1 MSKIYV
7 FGIGGTGARVIRSLT
22 MLLASGVKLGES
34 IDIVIPVIIDPDR
47 SNGDLTRTITL
58 LKTYKSLHDQLQ
70 FGKNSKS
77 EFFKT
82 NIDDLNTSFRM
93 QVADVA
99 DKDFQSYIKYFNLDT
114 RNKALVSLL
123 FSKKNLEAHMDVG
136 FKGNPNMGSV
146 VLNNFS
152 TEADNDLGS
161 ILESF
166 QTGDKIFI
174 ISSIFGGTGAAG
186 FPLLLK
192 TLRQA
197 QSSQLPSAARVA
209 NAPIG
214 AITVL
219 PYFGVQH
226 DEDSEIN
233 MDSFMSKAK
242 AALSYYRDNLNTDVL
257 YYISDKLSRNYE
269 NHEGDSAQ
277 RNNAHFVEMVAA
289 LSIVD
294 FCKNNVQHN
303 GSKSFKEFGFNEDK
317 PVVSIK
323 TLADSTRA
331 LIEKPL
337 ISMFIFEKFYKE
349 HLKKTWDNAWAKDY
363 SYTDADNEEYS
374 GLKNSVMSKDFFIKL
389 TKFLK
394 YFDNP
399 EDYDKENGEPG
410 WIKELAD
417 NSRSF
422 KPFNLYTSGEN
433 IFSAIDGFEP
443 RKTSFWSI
451 LTSKNLDGYDAID
464 SAVADISNDLHKQL
478 PMYDYFMDVHWQAIN
493 KVLKTKF
500 GI

>member
-22 MLLASGVKLGES
+22 MLLASGVKLGEN
-34 IDIVIPVIIDPDR
+34 IDTVIPVIIDQDR
-47 SNGDLTRTITL
+47 SNGDLTRTIAL
-58 LKTYKSLHDQLQ
+58 LKTYKSLHDQLK
-70 FGKNSKS
+70 FGRNSKS

-99 DKDFQSYIKYFNLDT
+99 DKDFQSYIKYLNLDT

-123 FSKKNLEAHMDVG
+123 FSKKNLEARMDVG

-166 QTGDKIFI
+166 QSGDKIII

-197 QSSQLPSAARVA
+197 QSSQLPSAALVA

-257 YYISDKLSRNYE
+257 YYISDKLSKNYD

-289 LSIVD
+289 LSIID
-294 FCKNNVQHN
+294 FCKNNVQHD

-317 PVVSIK
+317 PVVSIR

-331 LIEKPL
+331 LVGKPL

-349 HLKKTWDNAWAKDY
+349 HLKNTWENAWAKDF
-363 SYTDADNEEYS
+363 SYADDDNEGKMDS
-374 GLKNSVMSKDFFIKL
+374 TVMSHDFFVKL

-394 YFDNP
+394 DFDN
-399 EDYDKENGEPG
+399 EWLREMAN
-410 WIKELAD
+410 
-417 NSRSF
+417 NSRAF
-422 KPFNLYTSGEN
+422 KPFNLETSGEN
-433 IFSAIDGFEP
+433 IFNSIDGYEP
-443 RKTSFWSI
+443 KKTGFWGK
-451 LTSKNLDGYDAID
+451 LTSKNLDGYEAID
-464 SAVADISNDLHKQL
+464 NAIADISNDLHKKL

-493 KVLKTKF
+493 KVLKSKF

>member
-1 MSKIYV
+1 MRRH
-7 FGIGGTGARVIRSLT
+7 FEA
-22 MLLASGVKLGES
+22 
-34 IDIVIPVIIDPDR
+34 
-47 SNGDLTRTITL
+47 L
-58 LKTYKSLHDQLQ
+58 LKTYKSLHDQLK
-70 FGKNSKS
+70 FGRNSKS

-99 DKDFQSYIKYFNLDT
+99 DKDFQSYIKYLNLDT

-123 FSKKNLEAHMDVG
+123 FSKKNLEARMDVG

-166 QTGDKIFI
+166 QSGDKIFI

-197 QSSQLPSAARVA
+197 QSSQLPSAALVA

-257 YYISDKLSRNYE
+257 YYISDKLSKNYD

-277 RNNAHFVEMVAA
+277 CNNAHFVEMVAA

-294 FCKNNVQHN
+294 FCKNNVQHD

-317 PVVSIK
+317 PVVSIR

-331 LIEKPL
+331 LVGKPL

-349 HLKKTWDNAWAKDY
+349 HLKNTWENAWAKDF
-363 SYTDADNEEYS
+363 SYADDDNEGKMDS
-374 GLKNSVMSKDFFIKL
+374 TVMSHDFFVKL

-394 YFDNP
+394 DFDN
-399 EDYDKENGEPG
+399 EWLREMAN
-410 WIKELAD
+410 
-417 NSRSF
+417 NSRAF
-422 KPFNLYTSGEN
+422 KPFNLETSGEN
-433 IFSAIDGFEP
+433 IFNSIDGYEP
-443 RKTSFWSI
+443 KKTGFWGK
-451 LTSKNLDGYDAID
+451 LTSKNLDGYEAID
-464 SAVADISNDLHKQL
+464 NAIADISNDLHKKL

-493 KVLKTKF
+493 KVLKSKF

>member
-22 MLLASGVKLGES
+22 MLLASGVKLGEN
-34 IDIVIPVIIDPDR
+34 IDTVIPVIIDQDR
-47 SNGDLTRTITL
+47 SNGDLTRTIAL
-58 LKTYKSLHDQLQ
+58 LKTYKSLHDQLK
-70 FGKNSKS
+70 FGRNSKS

-99 DKDFQSYIKYFNLDT
+99 DKDFQSYIKYLNLDT
-114 RNKALVSLL
+114 RNKALVNLL
-123 FSKKNLEAHMDVG
+123 FSKKNLEARMDVG

-166 QTGDKIFI
+166 QSGDKIFI

-197 QSSQLPSAARVA
+197 QSSQLPSAALVA

-257 YYISDKLSRNYE
+257 YYISDKLSKNYD

-289 LSIVD
+289 LSIID
-294 FCKNNVQHN
+294 FCKNNVQHD

-317 PVVSIK
+317 PVVSIR

-331 LIEKPL
+331 LVGKPL

-349 HLKKTWDNAWAKDY
+349 HLKNTWENAWAKDF
-363 SYTDADNEEYS
+363 SYADDDNEGKMDS
-374 GLKNSVMSKDFFIKL
+374 TVMYHDFFVKL

-394 YFDNP
+394 DFDN
-399 EDYDKENGEPG
+399 EWLREMAN
-410 WIKELAD
+410 
-417 NSRSF
+417 NSRAF
-422 KPFNLYTSGEN
+422 KPFNLETSGEN
-433 IFSAIDGFEP
+433 IFNSIDGYEP
-443 RKTSFWSI
+443 KKTGFWGK
-451 LTSKNLDGYDAID
+451 LTSKNLDGYEAID
-464 SAVADISNDLHKQL
+464 NAIADISNDLHKKL

-493 KVLKTKF
+493 KVLKSKF

>member
-22 MLLASGVKLGES
+22 MLLASGVKLGEN
-34 IDIVIPVIIDPDR
+34 IDTVIPVIIDQDR
-47 SNGDLTRTITL
+47 SNGDLTRTIAL
-58 LKTYKSLHDQLQ
+58 LKTYKSLHDQLK
-70 FGKNSKS
+70 FGRNSKS

-99 DKDFQSYIKYFNLDT
+99 DKDFQSYIKYLNLDT

-123 FSKKNLEAHMDVG
+123 FSKKNLEARMDVG

-166 QTGDKIFI
+166 QSGDKIFI
-174 ISSIFGGTGAAG
+174 ISSIFGGTGTAG

-197 QSSQLPSAARVA
+197 QSSQLPSAALVA

-257 YYISDKLSRNYE
+257 YYISDKLSKNYD

-289 LSIVD
+289 LSIID
-294 FCKNNVQHN
+294 FCKNNVQHD

-317 PVVSIK
+317 PVVSIR

-331 LIEKPL
+331 LVGKPL

-349 HLKKTWDNAWAKDY
+349 HLKNTWENAWAKDF
-363 SYTDADNEEYS
+363 SYTDDDNEGKMDS
-374 GLKNSVMSKDFFIKL
+374 TVMSHDFFVKL

-394 YFDNP
+394 DFDN
-399 EDYDKENGEPG
+399 EWLREMAN
-410 WIKELAD
+410 
-417 NSRSF
+417 NSRAF
-422 KPFNLYTSGEN
+422 RPFNLETCGEN
-433 IFSAIDGFEP
+433 IFNSIDGYEP
-443 RKTSFWSI
+443 KKTGFWGK
-451 LTSKNLDGYDAID
+451 LTSKNLDGYEAID
-464 SAVADISNDLHKQL
+464 NAIADISNDLHKKL

-493 KVLKTKF
+493 KVLKSKF

>member
-22 MLLASGVKLGES
+22 MLLASGVKLGEN
-34 IDIVIPVIIDPDR
+34 IDTVIPVIIDQDR
-47 SNGDLTRTITL
+47 SNGDLTRTIAL
-58 LKTYKSLHDQLQ
+58 LKTYKSLHDQLK
-70 FGKNSKS
+70 FGRNSKS

-99 DKDFQSYIKYFNLDT
+99 DKDFQSYIKYLNLDT

-123 FSKKNLEAHMDVG
+123 FSKKNLEARMDVG

-166 QTGDKIFI
+166 QSGDKIFI

-197 QSSQLPSAARVA
+197 QSSQLPSAALVA

-257 YYISDKLSRNYE
+257 YYISDKLSKNYD

-289 LSIVD
+289 LSIID
-294 FCKNNVQHN
+294 FCKNNVQHD

-317 PVVSIK
+317 PVVSIR
-323 TLADSTRA
+323 TLAESTRA
-331 LIEKPL
+331 LVGKPL

-349 HLKKTWDNAWAKDY
+349 HLKNTWENAWAKDF
-363 SYTDADNEEYS
+363 SYADDDNEGKMDS
-374 GLKNSVMSKDFFIKL
+374 TVMSHDFFVKL

-394 YFDNP
+394 DFDN
-399 EDYDKENGEPG
+399 EWLREMAN
-410 WIKELAD
+410 
-417 NSRSF
+417 NSRAF
-422 KPFNLYTSGEN
+422 KPFNLETSGEN
-433 IFSAIDGFEP
+433 IFNSIDGYEP
-443 RKTSFWSI
+443 KKTGFWGK
-451 LTSKNLDGYDAID
+451 LTSKNLDGYEAID
-464 SAVADISNDLHKQL
+464 NAIADISNDLHKKL

-493 KVLKTKF
+493 KVLKSKF

>member
-22 MLLASGVKLGES
+22 MLLASGVKLGEN
-34 IDIVIPVIIDPDR
+34 IDTVIPVIIDQDR
-47 SNGDLTRTITL
+47 SNGDLTRTIAL
-58 LKTYKSLHDQLQ
+58 LKTYKSLHDQLK
-70 FGKNSKS
+70 FDRNSKS

-99 DKDFQSYIKYFNLDT
+99 DKDFQSYIKYLNLDT

-123 FSKKNLEAHMDVG
+123 FSKKNLEARMDVG

-166 QTGDKIFI
+166 QSGDKIFI

-197 QSSQLPSAARVA
+197 QSSQLPSAALVA

-257 YYISDKLSRNYE
+257 YYISDKLSKNYD

-289 LSIVD
+289 LSIID
-294 FCKNNVQHN
+294 FCKNNVQHD

-317 PVVSIK
+317 PVVSIR

-331 LIEKPL
+331 LVGKPL

-349 HLKKTWDNAWAKDY
+349 HLKNTWENAWTKDF
-363 SYTDADNEEYS
+363 SYADDDNEGKMDS
-374 GLKNSVMSKDFFIKL
+374 TVMSHDFFVKL

-394 YFDNP
+394 DFDN
-399 EDYDKENGEPG
+399 EWLREMAN
-410 WIKELAD
+410 
-417 NSRSF
+417 NSRAF
-422 KPFNLYTSGEN
+422 KPFNLETSGEN
-433 IFSAIDGFEP
+433 IFNSIDGYEP
-443 RKTSFWSI
+443 KKTGFWGK
-451 LTSKNLDGYDAID
+451 LTSKNLDGYEAID
-464 SAVADISNDLHKQL
+464 NAIADISNDLHKKL

-493 KVLKTKF
+493 KVLKSKF

>member
-22 MLLASGVKLGES
+22 MLLASGVKLGEN
-34 IDIVIPVIIDPDR
+34 IDTVIPVIIDQDR
-47 SNGDLTRTITL
+47 SNGDLTRTIAL
-58 LKTYKSLHDQLQ
+58 LKTYKSLHDQLK
-70 FGKNSKS
+70 FGRNSKS

-93 QVADVA
+93 QIADVA
-99 DKDFQSYIKYFNLDT
+99 DKDFQSYIKYLNLDT

-123 FSKKNLEAHMDVG
+123 FSKKNLEARMDVG

-166 QTGDKIFI
+166 QSGDKIFI

-197 QSSQLPSAARVA
+197 QSSQLPSAALVA

-257 YYISDKLSRNYE
+257 YYISDKLSKNYD

-289 LSIVD
+289 LSIID
-294 FCKNNVQHN
+294 FCKNNVQHD

-317 PVVSIK
+317 PVVSIR

-331 LIEKPL
+331 LVGKPL

-349 HLKKTWDNAWAKDY
+349 HLKNTWENAWAKDF
-363 SYTDADNEEYS
+363 SYADDDNEGKMDS
-374 GLKNSVMSKDFFIKL
+374 TVMSHDFFVKL

-394 YFDNP
+394 DFDN
-399 EDYDKENGEPG
+399 EWLREMAN
-410 WIKELAD
+410 
-417 NSRSF
+417 NSRAF
-422 KPFNLYTSGEN
+422 KPFNLETSGEN
-433 IFSAIDGFEP
+433 IFNSIDGYEP
-443 RKTSFWSI
+443 KKTGFWGK
-451 LTSKNLDGYDAID
+451 LTSKNLDGYEAID
-464 SAVADISNDLHKQL
+464 NAIADISNDLHKKL

-493 KVLKTKF
+493 KVLTSKF

>member
-22 MLLASGVKLGES
+22 MLLASGVKLGEN
-34 IDIVIPVIIDPDR
+34 IDTVIPVTIDPDR
-47 SNGDLTRTITL
+47 SNGDLTRTVTL
-58 LKTYKSLHDQLQ
+58 LKTYKSLHDQLK

-99 DKDFQSYIKYFNLDT
+99 DKDFQSYIKYLNLDT

-166 QTGDKIFI
+166 QSGDKIFI

-197 QSSQLPSAARVA
+197 QSSQLPSAALVA

-257 YYISDKLSRNYE
+257 YYISDKLSKNYD

-294 FCKNNVQHN
+294 FCKNNVQHD

-317 PVVSIK
+317 PVVSIR

-331 LIEKPL
+331 LVGKPL
-337 ISMFIFEKFYKE
+337 ISTFIFEKFYKE
-349 HLKKTWDNAWAKDY
+349 HLKNTWENAWAKDF
-363 SYTDADNEEYS
+363 SYADDDNEGKMDS
-374 GLKNSVMSKDFFIKL
+374 TVMSHDFFVKL

-394 YFDNP
+394 DFDN
-399 EDYDKENGEPG
+399 EWLREMAN
-410 WIKELAD
+410 
-417 NSRSF
+417 NSRAF
-422 KPFNLYTSGEN
+422 RPFNLETCGEN
-433 IFSAIDGFEP
+433 IFNSIDGYEP
-443 RKTSFWSI
+443 KKTGFWGK
-451 LTSKNLDGYDAID
+451 LTSKNLDGYEAID
-464 SAVADISNDLHKQL
+464 NAIADISNDLHKKL

-493 KVLKTKF
+493 KVLKSKF

>member
-22 MLLASGVKLGES
+22 MLLASGVKLGEN
-34 IDIVIPVIIDPDR
+34 IDTVIPVIIDQDR
-47 SNGDLTRTITL
+47 SNGDLTRTIAL
-58 LKTYKSLHDQLQ
+58 LKTYKSLHDQLK
-70 FGKNSKS
+70 FGRNSKS

-82 NIDDLNTSFRM
+82 NIDDLNKSFRM

-99 DKDFQSYIKYFNLDT
+99 DKDFQSYIKYLNLDT

-123 FSKKNLEAHMDVG
+123 FSKKNLEARMDVG

-166 QTGDKIFI
+166 QSGDKIFI

-197 QSSQLPSAARVA
+197 QSSQLPSAALVA

-257 YYISDKLSRNYE
+257 YYISDKLSKNYD

-289 LSIVD
+289 LSIID
-294 FCKNNVQHN
+294 FCKNNVQHD

-317 PVVSIK
+317 PVVSIR

-331 LIEKPL
+331 LVGKPL

-349 HLKKTWDNAWAKDY
+349 HLKNTWENAWAKDF
-363 SYTDADNEEYS
+363 SYADDDNEGKMDS
-374 GLKNSVMSKDFFIKL
+374 TVMSHDFFVKL

-394 YFDNP
+394 DFDN
-399 EDYDKENGEPG
+399 EWLREMAN
-410 WIKELAD
+410 
-417 NSRSF
+417 NSRAF
-422 KPFNLYTSGEN
+422 KPFNLETSGEN
-433 IFSAIDGFEP
+433 IFNSIDGYEP
-443 RKTSFWSI
+443 KKTGFWGK
-451 LTSKNLDGYDAID
+451 LTSKNLDGYEAID
-464 SAVADISNDLHKQL
+464 NAIADISNDLHKKL

-493 KVLKTKF
+493 KVLKSKF

>member
-22 MLLASGVKLGES
+22 MLLASGVKLGEN
-34 IDIVIPVIIDPDR
+34 IDTVIPVIIDQDR
-47 SNGDLTRTITL
+47 SNGDLTRTIAL
-58 LKTYKSLHDQLQ
+58 LKTYKSLHDQLK
-70 FGKNSKS
+70 FGRNSKS

-99 DKDFQSYIKYFNLDT
+99 DKDFQSYIKYLNLDT

-123 FSKKNLEAHMDVG
+123 FSKKNLEARMDVG

-166 QTGDKIFI
+166 QSGDKIFI

-197 QSSQLPSAARVA
+197 QSSQLPSAALVA

-257 YYISDKLSRNYE
+257 YYISDKLSKNYD

-289 LSIVD
+289 LSIID
-294 FCKNNVQHN
+294 FCKNNVQHD

-317 PVVSIK
+317 PVVSIR

-331 LIEKPL
+331 LVGKPL

-349 HLKKTWDNAWAKDY
+349 HLKNTWENAWAKDF
-363 SYTDADNEEYS
+363 SYADDDNEGKMDS
-374 GLKNSVMSKDFFIKL
+374 TVMSHDFFVKL

-394 YFDNP
+394 DFDN
-399 EDYDKENGEPG
+399 EWLREMAN
-410 WIKELAD
+410 
-417 NSRSF
+417 NSRAF
-422 KPFNLYTSGEN
+422 KPFNLETSGEN
-433 IFSAIDGFEP
+433 IFNSIDGYEP
-443 RKTSFWSI
+443 KKTSFWGK
-451 LTSKNLDGYDAID
+451 LTSKNLDGYEAID
-464 SAVADISNDLHKQL
+464 NAIADISNDLHKKL

-493 KVLKTKF
+493 KVLKSKF

>member
-7 FGIGGTGARVIRSLT
+7 FGIGGTGARVMRSLT
-22 MLLASGVKLGES
+22 MLLASGVKLGEN
-34 IDIVIPVIIDPDR
+34 IDTVIPVIIDQDR
-47 SNGDLTRTITL
+47 SNGDLTRTVAL
-58 LKTYKSLHDQLQ
+58 LKTYKSLHDQLK
-70 FGKNSKS
+70 FGRNSKS

-99 DKDFQSYIKYFNLDT
+99 DKDFQSYIKYLNLDT

-166 QTGDKIFI
+166 QSGDKIFI

-197 QSSQLPSAARVA
+197 QSSQLPSAALVA

-219 PYFGVQH
+219 PYFGVHH

-257 YYISDKLSRNYE
+257 YYISDKLSKNYD

-289 LSIVD
+289 LSVVD
-294 FCKNNVQHN
+294 FCKNNVQRD
-303 GSKSFKEFGFNEDK
+303 GSISFKEFGFKEDK
-317 PVVSIK
+317 PVVSIR

-331 LIEKPL
+331 LVGKPL

-349 HLKKTWDNAWAKDY
+349 HLKNTWENAWAKDF
-363 SYTDADNEEYS
+363 SYTDDDNEGKMDS
-374 GLKNSVMSKDFFIKL
+374 TVMSHDFFVKL

-394 YFDNP
+394 DFDN
-399 EDYDKENGEPG
+399 EWLKEMAN
-410 WIKELAD
+410 
-417 NSRSF
+417 NSRAF
-422 KPFNLYTSGEN
+422 KPFNLETSGEN
-433 IFSAIDGFEP
+433 IFNSIDGYEP
-443 RKTSFWSI
+443 KKTGFWGK
-451 LTSKNLDGYDAID
+451 LTSKNLDGYEAID
-464 SAVADISNDLHKQL
+464 NAIADISNDLHKKL

-493 KVLKTKF
+493 KVLKSKF

>member
-22 MLLASGVKLGES
+22 MLLASGVKLGEN
-34 IDIVIPVIIDPDR
+34 IDTVIPVIIDQDR
-47 SNGDLTRTITL
+47 SNGDLTRTIAL
-58 LKTYKSLHDQLQ
+58 LKTYKSLHDQLK
-70 FGKNSKS
+70 FGRNSKS

-99 DKDFQSYIKYFNLDT
+99 DKDFQSYIKYLNLDT

-123 FSKKNLEAHMDVG
+123 FSKKNLEARMDVG

-166 QTGDKIFI
+166 QSGDKIFI

-197 QSSQLPSAARVA
+197 QSSQLPSAALVA

-257 YYISDKLSRNYE
+257 YYISDKLSKNYD

-289 LSIVD
+289 LSIID
-294 FCKNNVQHN
+294 FCKNNVQHD

-317 PVVSIK
+317 PVVSIS

-331 LIEKPL
+331 LVGKPL

-349 HLKKTWDNAWAKDY
+349 HLKNTWENAWAKDF
-363 SYTDADNEEYS
+363 SYADDDNEGKMDS
-374 GLKNSVMSKDFFIKL
+374 TVMSHDFFVKL

-394 YFDNP
+394 DFDN
-399 EDYDKENGEPG
+399 EWLREMAN
-410 WIKELAD
+410 
-417 NSRSF
+417 NSRAF
-422 KPFNLYTSGEN
+422 KPFNLETSGEN
-433 IFSAIDGFEP
+433 IFNSIDGYEP
-443 RKTSFWSI
+443 KKTGFWGK
-451 LTSKNLDGYDAID
+451 LTSKNLDGYEAID
-464 SAVADISNDLHKQL
+464 NAIADISNDLHKKL

-493 KVLKTKF
+493 KVLKSKF

>member
-22 MLLASGVKLGES
+22 MLLASGVKLGEN
-34 IDIVIPVIIDPDR
+34 IDTVIPVIIDQDR
-47 SNGDLTRTITL
+47 SNGDLTRTIAL
-58 LKTYKSLHDQLQ
+58 LKTYKSLHDQLK
-70 FGKNSKS
+70 FGRNSKS

-99 DKDFQSYIKYFNLDT
+99 DKDFQSYIKYLNLDT

-123 FSKKNLEAHMDVG
+123 FSKKNLEARMDVG

-166 QTGDKIFI
+166 QSGDKIFI

-197 QSSQLPSAARVA
+197 QSSQLPSAALVA

-257 YYISDKLSRNYE
+257 YYISDKLSKNYD

-289 LSIVD
+289 LSIID
-294 FCKNNVQHN
+294 FCKNNVQHD

-317 PVVSIK
+317 PVVSIR

-331 LIEKPL
+331 LVGKPL

-349 HLKKTWDNAWAKDY
+349 HLKNTWENAGAKDF
-363 SYTDADNEEYS
+363 SYADDDNEGKMDS
-374 GLKNSVMSKDFFIKL
+374 TVMSHDFFVKL

-394 YFDNP
+394 DFDN
-399 EDYDKENGEPG
+399 EWLREMAN
-410 WIKELAD
+410 
-417 NSRSF
+417 NSRAF
-422 KPFNLYTSGEN
+422 KPFNLETSGEN
-433 IFSAIDGFEP
+433 IFNSIDGYEP
-443 RKTSFWSI
+443 KKTGFWGK
-451 LTSKNLDGYDAID
+451 LTSKNLDGYEAID
-464 SAVADISNDLHKQL
+464 NAIADISNDLHKKL

-493 KVLKTKF
+493 KVLKSKF

>member
-7 FGIGGTGARVIRSLT
+7 FGIGGTGARVMRSLT
-22 MLLASGVKLGES
+22 MLLASGVKLGEN
-34 IDIVIPVIIDPDR
+34 IDTVIPVIIDQDR
-47 SNGDLTRTITL
+47 SNGDLTRTVAL
-58 LKTYKSLHDQLQ
+58 LKTYKSLHDQLK
-70 FGKNSKS
+70 FGRNSKS

-99 DKDFQSYIKYFNLDT
+99 DKDFQSYIKYLNLDT

-166 QTGDKIFI
+166 QSGDKIFI

-197 QSSQLPSAARVA
+197 QSSQLPSAALVA

-257 YYISDKLSRNYE
+257 YYISDKLSKNYD

-294 FCKNNVQHN
+294 FCKNNVQHD

-317 PVVSIK
+317 PVVSIR

-331 LIEKPL
+331 LVGKPL

-349 HLKKTWDNAWAKDY
+349 HLKNTWENAWAKDF
-363 SYTDADNEEYS
+363 SYADDDNEGKMDS
-374 GLKNSVMSKDFFIKL
+374 TVMSHDFFVKL

-394 YFDNP
+394 DFDN
-399 EDYDKENGEPG
+399 EWLREMAN
-410 WIKELAD
+410 
-417 NSRSF
+417 NSRAF
-422 KPFNLYTSGEN
+422 KPFNLETSGEN
-433 IFSAIDGFEP
+433 IFNSIDGYEP
-443 RKTSFWSI
+443 KKTGFWGK
-451 LTSKNLDGYDAID
+451 LTSKNLDGYEAID
-464 SAVADISNDLHKQL
+464 NAIADISNDLHKKL

-493 KVLKTKF
+493 KVLKSKF

>member
-22 MLLASGVKLGES
+22 MLLASGVKLGEN
-34 IDIVIPVIIDPDR
+34 IDTVIPVIIDQDR
-47 SNGDLTRTITL
+47 SNGDLTRTIAL
-58 LKTYKSLHDQLQ
+58 LKTYKSLHDQLK
-70 FGKNSKS
+70 FGRNSKS

-99 DKDFQSYIKYFNLDT
+99 DKDFQSYIKYLNLDT

-123 FSKKNLEAHMDVG
+123 FSKKNLEARMDVG

-146 VLNNFS
+146 VLNNFF

-166 QTGDKIFI
+166 QSGDKIFI

-197 QSSQLPSAARVA
+197 QSSQLPSAALVA

-257 YYISDKLSRNYE
+257 YYISDKLSKNYD

-289 LSIVD
+289 LSIID
-294 FCKNNVQHN
+294 FCKNNVQHD

-317 PVVSIK
+317 PVVSIR

-331 LIEKPL
+331 LVGKPL

-349 HLKKTWDNAWAKDY
+349 HLKNTWENAWAKDF
-363 SYTDADNEEYS
+363 SYADDDNEGKMDS
-374 GLKNSVMSKDFFIKL
+374 TVMSHDFFVKL

-394 YFDNP
+394 DFDN
-399 EDYDKENGEPG
+399 EWLREMAN
-410 WIKELAD
+410 
-417 NSRSF
+417 NSRAF
-422 KPFNLYTSGEN
+422 KPFNLETSGEN
-433 IFSAIDGFEP
+433 IFNSIDGYEP
-443 RKTSFWSI
+443 KKTGFWGK
-451 LTSKNLDGYDAID
+451 LTSKNLDGYEAID
-464 SAVADISNDLHKQL
+464 NAIADISNDLHKKL

-493 KVLKTKF
+493 KVLKSKF

>member
-1 MSKIYV
+1 MSKISV

-22 MLLASGVKLGES
+22 MLLASGVKLGEN
-34 IDIVIPVIIDPDR
+34 IDTVIPVIIDQDR
-47 SNGDLTRTITL
+47 SNGDLTRTIAL
-58 LKTYKSLHDQLQ
+58 LKTYKSLHDQLK
-70 FGKNSKS
+70 FGRNSKS

-99 DKDFQSYIKYFNLDT
+99 DKDFQSYIKYLNLDT

-166 QTGDKIFI
+166 QSGDKIFI

-197 QSSQLPSAARVA
+197 QSSQLPSAALVA

-257 YYISDKLSRNYE
+257 YYISDKLSKNYD

-294 FCKNNVQHN
+294 FCKNNVQHD

-317 PVVSIK
+317 PVVSIR

-331 LIEKPL
+331 LVGKPL

-349 HLKKTWDNAWAKDY
+349 HLKNTWENAWAKDF
-363 SYTDADNEEYS
+363 SYTDDDNEGKMDS
-374 GLKNSVMSKDFFIKL
+374 TVMSQDFFVKL

-394 YFDNP
+394 DFDN
-399 EDYDKENGEPG
+399 EWLREMAN
-410 WIKELAD
+410 
-417 NSRSF
+417 NSRAF
-422 KPFNLYTSGEN
+422 KPFNLETSGEN
-433 IFSAIDGFEP
+433 IFNSIDGYEP
-443 RKTSFWSI
+443 KKTGFWGK
-451 LTSKNLDGYDAID
+451 LTSKNLDGYEAID
-464 SAVADISNDLHKQL
+464 NAIADISNDLHKKL

-493 KVLKTKF
+493 KVLKSKF

>member
-1 MSKIYV
+1 M
-7 FGIGGTGARVIRSLT
+7 
-22 MLLASGVKLGES
+22 
-34 IDIVIPVIIDPDR
+34 
-47 SNGDLTRTITL
+47 
-58 LKTYKSLHDQLQ
+58 
-70 FGKNSKS
+70 
-77 EFFKT
+77 
-82 NIDDLNTSFRM
+82 
-93 QVADVA
+93 
-99 DKDFQSYIKYFNLDT
+99 
-114 RNKALVSLL
+114 SLL
-123 FSKKNLEAHMDVG
+123 FSKKNLEARMDVG

-166 QTGDKIFI
+166 QSGDKIFI

-197 QSSQLPSAARVA
+197 QSSQLPSAALVA

-257 YYISDKLSRNYE
+257 YYISDKLSKNYD

-289 LSIVD
+289 LSIID
-294 FCKNNVQHN
+294 FCKNNVQHD

-317 PVVSIK
+317 PVVSIR

-331 LIEKPL
+331 LVGKPL

-349 HLKKTWDNAWAKDY
+349 HLKNTWENAWAKDF
-363 SYTDADNEEYS
+363 SYADDDNEGKMDS
-374 GLKNSVMSKDFFIKL
+374 TVMSHDFFVKL

-394 YFDNP
+394 DFDN
-399 EDYDKENGEPG
+399 EWLREMAN
-410 WIKELAD
+410 
-417 NSRSF
+417 NSRAF
-422 KPFNLYTSGEN
+422 KPFNLETSGEN
-433 IFSAIDGFEP
+433 IFNSIDGYEP
-443 RKTSFWSI
+443 KKTGFWGK
-451 LTSKNLDGYDAID
+451 LTSKNLDGYEAID
-464 SAVADISNDLHKQL
+464 NAIADISNDLHKKL

-493 KVLKTKF
+493 KVLKSKF

>member
-22 MLLASGVKLGES
+22 MLLASGVKLGEN
-34 IDIVIPVIIDPDR
+34 IDTVIPVIIDQDR
-47 SNGDLTRTITL
+47 SNGDLTRTVTL
-58 LKTYKSLHDQLQ
+58 LKTYKSLHDQLK

-99 DKDFQSYIKYFNLDT
+99 DKDFQSYIKYLNLDT

-166 QTGDKIFI
+166 QSGDKIFI

-197 QSSQLPSAARVA
+197 QSSQLPSAALVA

-214 AITVL
+214 AITAL

-257 YYISDKLSRNYE
+257 YYISDKLSKNYD

-289 LSIVD
+289 LSIID
-294 FCKNNVQHN
+294 FCKNNVQHD

-317 PVVSIK
+317 PVVSIR

-331 LIEKPL
+331 LVGKPL

-349 HLKKTWDNAWAKDY
+349 HLKNTWENAWAKDF
-363 SYTDADNEEYS
+363 SYADDDNEGKMDS
-374 GLKNSVMSKDFFIKL
+374 TVMSHDFFVKL

-394 YFDNP
+394 DFDN
-399 EDYDKENGEPG
+399 EWLREMAN
-410 WIKELAD
+410 
-417 NSRSF
+417 NSRAF
-422 KPFNLYTSGEN
+422 KPFNLETSGEN
-433 IFSAIDGFEP
+433 IFNSIDGYEP
-443 RKTSFWSI
+443 KKTGFWGK
-451 LTSKNLDGYDAID
+451 LTSKNLDGYEAID
-464 SAVADISNDLHKQL
+464 NAIADISNDLHKKL

-493 KVLKTKF
+493 KVLKSKF

>member
-22 MLLASGVKLGES
+22 MLLASGVKLGEN
-34 IDIVIPVIIDPDR
+34 IDTVIPVIIDQDR
-47 SNGDLTRTITL
+47 SNGDLTRTIAL
-58 LKTYKSLHDQLQ
+58 LKTYKSLHDQLK
-70 FGKNSKS
+70 FGRNSKS

-93 QVADVA
+93 QIADVA
-99 DKDFQSYIKYFNLDT
+99 DKDFQSYIKYLNLDT

-123 FSKKNLEAHMDVG
+123 FSKKNLEARMDVG

-166 QTGDKIFI
+166 QSGDKIFI

-197 QSSQLPSAARVA
+197 QSSQLPSAALVA

-257 YYISDKLSRNYE
+257 YYISDKLSKNYD

-289 LSIVD
+289 LSIID
-294 FCKNNVQHN
+294 FCKNNVQHD

-317 PVVSIK
+317 PVVSIR

-331 LIEKPL
+331 LVGKPL

-349 HLKKTWDNAWAKDY
+349 HLKNTWENAWAKDF
-363 SYTDADNEEYS
+363 SYADDDNEGKMDS
-374 GLKNSVMSKDFFIKL
+374 TVMSHDFFVKL

-394 YFDNP
+394 DFDN
-399 EDYDKENGEPG
+399 EWLREMAN
-410 WIKELAD
+410 
-417 NSRSF
+417 NSRAF
-422 KPFNLYTSGEN
+422 KPFNLETSGEN
-433 IFSAIDGFEP
+433 IFNSIDGYEP
-443 RKTSFWSI
+443 KKTGFWGK
-451 LTSKNLDGYDAID
+451 LTSKNLDGYEAID
-464 SAVADISNDLHKQL
+464 NAIADISNDLHKKL

-493 KVLKTKF
+493 KVLKSKF

>member
-22 MLLASGVKLGES
+22 MLLASGIKLGEN
-34 IDIVIPVIIDPDR
+34 IDTVIPVIIDQDR
-47 SNGDLTRTITL
+47 SNGDLTRTIAL
-58 LKTYKSLHDQLQ
+58 LKTYKSLHDQLK
-70 FGKNSKS
+70 FGRNSKS

-99 DKDFQSYIKYFNLDT
+99 DKDFQSYIKYLNLDT

-123 FSKKNLEAHMDVG
+123 FSKKNLEARMDVG

-166 QTGDKIFI
+166 QSGDKIFI

-197 QSSQLPSAARVA
+197 QSSQLPSAALVA

-257 YYISDKLSRNYE
+257 YYISDKLSKNYD

-289 LSIVD
+289 LSIID
-294 FCKNNVQHN
+294 FCKNNVQHD

-317 PVVSIK
+317 PVVSIR

-331 LIEKPL
+331 LVGKPL

-349 HLKKTWDNAWAKDY
+349 HLKNTWENAWAKDF
-363 SYTDADNEEYS
+363 SYADDDNEGKMDS
-374 GLKNSVMSKDFFIKL
+374 TVMSHDFFVKL

-394 YFDNP
+394 DFDN
-399 EDYDKENGEPG
+399 EWLREMAN
-410 WIKELAD
+410 
-417 NSRSF
+417 NSRAF
-422 KPFNLYTSGEN
+422 KPFNLETSGEN
-433 IFSAIDGFEP
+433 IFNSIDGYEP
-443 RKTSFWSI
+443 KKTGFWGK
-451 LTSKNLDGYDAID
+451 LTSKNLDGYEAID
-464 SAVADISNDLHKQL
+464 NAIADISNDLHKKL

-493 KVLKTKF
+493 KVLKSKF

>member
-34 IDIVIPVIIDPDR
+34 IDTVIPVIIDPDR
-47 SNGDLTRTITL
+47 SNGDLTRTVTL
-58 LKTYKSLHDQLQ
+58 LKTYKSLHDQLK
-70 FGKNSKS
+70 FGRNSKS

-82 NIDDLNTSFRM
+82 SIDDLNTRFRM

-99 DKDFQSYIKYFNLDT
+99 DKDFQSYIKYLNLDT

-166 QTGDKIFI
+166 QSGDKIFI

-197 QSSQLPSAARVA
+197 QNSQLPSAALVA

-233 MDSFMSKAK
+233 MDSFMSKTK

-257 YYISDKLSRNYE
+257 YYISDKLSKSYD

-294 FCKNNVQHN
+294 FCKNNVQHD

-317 PVVSIK
+317 PAVSIK

-331 LIEKPL
+331 LIAKPL

-349 HLKKTWDNAWAKDY
+349 HLKNTWENAWAKDF
-363 SYTDADNEEYS
+363 SYADDDNEGKMDS
-374 GLKNSVMSKDFFIKL
+374 TVMSHDFFVKL

-394 YFDNP
+394 DFDN
-399 EDYDKENGEPG
+399 EWLREMAN
-410 WIKELAD
+410 
-417 NSRSF
+417 NSRAF
-422 KPFNLYTSGEN
+422 KPFNLESSGEN
-433 IFSAIDGFEP
+433 IFNSIDGYEP
-443 RKTSFWSI
+443 KKSTFISRI
-451 LTSKNLDGYDAID
+451 MSKNLEGYEAID
-464 SAVADISNDLHKQL
+464 NAIADISNDLHKKL

-493 KVLKTKF
+493 KVLKSKF

>member
-22 MLLASGVKLGES
+22 MLLASGVKLGEN
-34 IDIVIPVIIDPDR
+34 IDTVIPVIIDQDR
-47 SNGDLTRTITL
+47 SNGDLTRTIAL
-58 LKTYKSLHDQLQ
+58 LKTYKSLHDQLK
-70 FGKNSKS
+70 FGRNSKS

-99 DKDFQSYIKYFNLDT
+99 DKDFQSYIKYLNLDT

-123 FSKKNLEAHMDVG
+123 FSKKNLEARMDVG

-166 QTGDKIFI
+166 QSGDKIFI

-197 QSSQLPSAARVA
+197 QSSQLPSAALVA

-257 YYISDKLSRNYE
+257 YYISDKLSKNYD

-289 LSIVD
+289 LSIID
-294 FCKNNVQHN
+294 FCKNNVQHD

-317 PVVSIK
+317 PVVSIR

-331 LIEKPL
+331 LVGKPL

-349 HLKKTWDNAWAKDY
+349 HLKNTWENAWAKDF
-363 SYTDADNEEYS
+363 SYADDDNEGKMDS
-374 GLKNSVMSKDFFIKL
+374 TVMSHVFFVKL

-394 YFDNP
+394 DFDN
-399 EDYDKENGEPG
+399 EWLREMAN
-410 WIKELAD
+410 
-417 NSRSF
+417 NSRAF
-422 KPFNLYTSGEN
+422 KPFNLETSGEN
-433 IFSAIDGFEP
+433 IFNSIDGYEP
-443 RKTSFWSI
+443 KKTGFWGK
-451 LTSKNLDGYDAID
+451 LTSKNLDGYEAID
-464 SAVADISNDLHKQL
+464 NAIADISNDLHKKL

-493 KVLKTKF
+493 KVLKSKF

>member
-99 DKDFQSYIKYFNLDT
+99 DKDFQSYIKYLNLDT

-197 QSSQLPSAARVA
+197 QSSQLPSAALVA

-257 YYISDKLSRNYE
+257 YYISDKLSRNYD

-349 HLKKTWDNAWAKDY
+349 HLKKTWDNAWAKDF
-363 SYTDADNEEYS
+363 SYTDDDNEGNMDS
-374 GLKNSVMSKDFFIKL
+374 TVMSHDFFVKL

-394 YFDNP
+394 DFDN
-399 EDYDKENGEPG
+399 EWLREMAN
-410 WIKELAD
+410 
-417 NSRSF
+417 NSRAF
-422 KPFNLYTSGEN
+422 KPFNLETSGEN
-433 IFSAIDGFEP
+433 IFNSIDGYEP
-443 RKTSFWSI
+443 KKTGFWGK
-451 LTSKNLDGYDAID
+451 LTSKNLEGYEAID
-464 SAVADISNDLHKQL
+464 NAIADISNDLHKKL

-493 KVLKTKF
+493 KVLKSKF

>member
-22 MLLASGVKLGES
+22 MLLASGVKLGEN
-34 IDIVIPVIIDPDR
+34 IDTVIPVIIDQDR
-47 SNGDLTRTITL
+47 SNGDLTRTIAL
-58 LKTYKSLHDQLQ
+58 LKNYKSLHDQLK
-70 FGKNSKS
+70 FGRNSKS

-82 NIDDLNTSFRM
+82 NIDDLNKSFRM

-99 DKDFQSYIKYFNLDT
+99 DKDFQSYIKYLNLDT

-123 FSKKNLEAHMDVG
+123 FSKKNLEARMDVG

-166 QTGDKIFI
+166 QSGDKIFI

-197 QSSQLPSAARVA
+197 QSSQLPSAALVA

-257 YYISDKLSRNYE
+257 YYISDKLSKNYD

-289 LSIVD
+289 LSIID
-294 FCKNNVQHN
+294 FCKNNVQHD

-317 PVVSIK
+317 PVVSIR

-331 LIEKPL
+331 LVGKPL

-349 HLKKTWDNAWAKDY
+349 HLKNTWENAWAKDF
-363 SYTDADNEEYS
+363 SYADDDNEGKMDS
-374 GLKNSVMSKDFFIKL
+374 TVMSHDFFVKL

-394 YFDNP
+394 DFDN
-399 EDYDKENGEPG
+399 EWLREMAN
-410 WIKELAD
+410 
-417 NSRSF
+417 NSRAF
-422 KPFNLYTSGEN
+422 KPFNLETSGEN
-433 IFSAIDGFEP
+433 IFNSIDGYEP
-443 RKTSFWSI
+443 KKTGFWGK
-451 LTSKNLDGYDAID
+451 LTSKNLDGYEAID
-464 SAVADISNDLHKQL
+464 NAIADISNDLHKKL

-493 KVLKTKF
+493 KVLKSKF

>member
-22 MLLASGVKLGES
+22 MLLASGVKLGEN
-34 IDIVIPVIIDPDR
+34 IDTVIPVIIDQDR
-47 SNGDLTRTITL
+47 SNGDLTRTIAL
-58 LKTYKSLHDQLQ
+58 LKTYKSLHDQLK
-70 FGKNSKS
+70 FGRNSKS

-99 DKDFQSYIKYFNLDT
+99 DKDFQSYIKYLNLDT

-123 FSKKNLEAHMDVG
+123 FSKKNLEARMDVG

-166 QTGDKIFI
+166 QSGDKIFI

-197 QSSQLPSAARVA
+197 QSSQLPSAALVA

-257 YYISDKLSRNYE
+257 YYISDKLSKNYD

-289 LSIVD
+289 LSIID
-294 FCKNNVQHN
+294 FCKNNVQHD

-317 PVVSIK
+317 PVVSIR

-331 LIEKPL
+331 LVGKPL

-349 HLKKTWDNAWAKDY
+349 HLKITWENAWAKDF
-363 SYTDADNEEYS
+363 SYADNDNEGKMDS
-374 GLKNSVMSKDFFIKL
+374 TVMSHDFFVKL

-394 YFDNP
+394 DFDN
-399 EDYDKENGEPG
+399 EWLREMAN
-410 WIKELAD
+410 
-417 NSRSF
+417 NSRAF
-422 KPFNLYTSGEN
+422 KPFNLETSGEN
-433 IFSAIDGFEP
+433 IFNSIDGYEP
-443 RKTSFWSI
+443 KKTGFWGK
-451 LTSKNLDGYDAID
+451 LTSKNLDGYEAID
-464 SAVADISNDLHKQL
+464 NAIADISNDLHKKL

-493 KVLKTKF
+493 KVLKSKF

>member
-22 MLLASGVKLGES
+22 MLLASGVKLGEN
-34 IDIVIPVIIDPDR
+34 IDTVIPVIIDQDR
-47 SNGDLTRTITL
+47 SNGDLTRTIAL
-58 LKTYKSLHDQLQ
+58 LKTYKSLHDQLK
-70 FGKNSKS
+70 FGRNSKS

-99 DKDFQSYIKYFNLDT
+99 DIKYLNLDT

-123 FSKKNLEAHMDVG
+123 FSKKNLEARMDVG

-166 QTGDKIFI
+166 QSGDKIFI

-197 QSSQLPSAARVA
+197 QSSQLPSAALVA

-257 YYISDKLSRNYE
+257 YYISDKLSKNYD

-289 LSIVD
+289 LSIID
-294 FCKNNVQHN
+294 FCKNNVQHD

-317 PVVSIK
+317 PVVSIR

-331 LIEKPL
+331 LVGKPL

-349 HLKKTWDNAWAKDY
+349 HLKNTWENAWAKDF
-363 SYTDADNEEYS
+363 SYADDDNEGKMDS
-374 GLKNSVMSKDFFIKL
+374 TVMSHDFFVKL

-394 YFDNP
+394 DFDN
-399 EDYDKENGEPG
+399 EWLREMAN
-410 WIKELAD
+410 
-417 NSRSF
+417 NSRAF
-422 KPFNLYTSGEN
+422 KPFNLETSGEN
-433 IFSAIDGFEP
+433 IFNSIDGYEP
-443 RKTSFWSI
+443 KKTGFWGK
-451 LTSKNLDGYDAID
+451 LTSKNLDGYEAID
-464 SAVADISNDLHKQL
+464 NAIADISNDLHKKL

-493 KVLKTKF
+493 KVLKSKF

>member
-1 MSKIYV
+1 M
-7 FGIGGTGARVIRSLT
+7 RSLT
-22 MLLASGVKLGES
+22 MLLASGVKLGEN
-34 IDIVIPVIIDPDR
+34 IDTVIPVIIDQDR
-47 SNGDLTRTITL
+47 SNGDLTRTVAL
-58 LKTYKSLHDQLQ
+58 LKTYKSLHDQLK
-70 FGKNSKS
+70 FGRNSKS

-99 DKDFQSYIKYFNLDT
+99 DKDFQSYIKYLNLDT

-166 QTGDKIFI
+166 QSGDKIFI

-197 QSSQLPSAARVA
+197 QSSQLPSAALVA

-257 YYISDKLSRNYE
+257 YYISDKLSKNYD

-294 FCKNNVQHN
+294 FCKNNVQHD

-317 PVVSIK
+317 PVVSIR

-331 LIEKPL
+331 LVGKPL

-349 HLKKTWDNAWAKDY
+349 HLKNTWENAWAKDF
-363 SYTDADNEEYS
+363 SYADDDNEGKMDS
-374 GLKNSVMSKDFFIKL
+374 TVMSHDFFVKL

-394 YFDNP
+394 DFDN
-399 EDYDKENGEPG
+399 EWLREMAN
-410 WIKELAD
+410 
-417 NSRSF
+417 NSRAF
-422 KPFNLYTSGEN
+422 KPFNLETSGEN
-433 IFSAIDGFEP
+433 IFNSIDGYEP
-443 RKTSFWSI
+443 KKTGFWGK
-451 LTSKNLDGYDAID
+451 LTSKNLDGYEAID
-464 SAVADISNDLHKQL
+464 NAIADISNDLHKKL

-493 KVLKTKF
+493 KVLKSKF

>member
-22 MLLASGVKLGES
+22 MLLASGVKLGEN
-34 IDIVIPVIIDPDR
+34 IDTVIPVIIDQDR
-47 SNGDLTRTITL
+47 SNGDLTRTIAL
-58 LKTYKSLHDQLQ
+58 LKTYKSLHDQLK
-70 FGKNSKS
+70 FGRNSKS

-99 DKDFQSYIKYFNLDT
+99 DKDFQSYIKYLNLDT

-123 FSKKNLEAHMDVG
+123 YSKKNLEARMDVG

-166 QTGDKIFI
+166 QSGDKIFI

-197 QSSQLPSAARVA
+197 QSSQLPSAALVA

-257 YYISDKLSRNYE
+257 YYISDKLSKNYD

-289 LSIVD
+289 LSIID
-294 FCKNNVQHN
+294 FCKNNVQHD

-317 PVVSIK
+317 PVVSIR

-331 LIEKPL
+331 LVGKPL

-349 HLKKTWDNAWAKDY
+349 HLKNTWENAWAKDF
-363 SYTDADNEEYS
+363 SYADDDNEGKMDS
-374 GLKNSVMSKDFFIKL
+374 TVMSHDFFVKL

-394 YFDNP
+394 DFDN
-399 EDYDKENGEPG
+399 EWLREMAN
-410 WIKELAD
+410 
-417 NSRSF
+417 NSRAF
-422 KPFNLYTSGEN
+422 KPFNLETSGEN
-433 IFSAIDGFEP
+433 IFNSIDGYEP
-443 RKTSFWSI
+443 KKTGFWGK
-451 LTSKNLDGYDAID
+451 LTSKNLDGYEAID
-464 SAVADISNDLHKQL
+464 NAIADISNDLHKKL

-493 KVLKTKF
+493 KVLKSKF

>member
-22 MLLASGVKLGES
+22 MLLASGVKLGEN
-34 IDIVIPVIIDPDR
+34 IDTVIPVIIDQDR
-47 SNGDLTRTITL
+47 SNGDLTRTIAL
-58 LKTYKSLHDQLQ
+58 LKTYKSLHDQLK
-70 FGKNSKS
+70 FGRNSKS

-99 DKDFQSYIKYFNLDT
+99 DKDFQSYIKYLNLDT

-123 FSKKNLEAHMDVG
+123 FSKKNLEARMDVG

-166 QTGDKIFI
+166 QSGDKIFI

-197 QSSQLPSAARVA
+197 QSSQLPSAALVA

-226 DEDSEIN
+226 DEDCEIN

-257 YYISDKLSRNYE
+257 YYISDKLSKNYD

-289 LSIVD
+289 LSIID
-294 FCKNNVQHN
+294 FCKNNVQHD

-317 PVVSIK
+317 PVVSIR

-331 LIEKPL
+331 LVGKPL

-349 HLKKTWDNAWAKDY
+349 HLKNTWENAWAKDF
-363 SYTDADNEEYS
+363 SYADDDNEGKMDS
-374 GLKNSVMSKDFFIKL
+374 TVMSHDFFVKL

-394 YFDNP
+394 DFDN
-399 EDYDKENGEPG
+399 EWLREMAN
-410 WIKELAD
+410 
-417 NSRSF
+417 NSRAF
-422 KPFNLYTSGEN
+422 KPFNLETSGEN
-433 IFSAIDGFEP
+433 IFNSIDGYEP
-443 RKTSFWSI
+443 KKTGFWGK
-451 LTSKNLDGYDAID
+451 LTSKNLDGYEAID
-464 SAVADISNDLHKQL
+464 NAIADISNDLHKKL

-493 KVLKTKF
+493 KVLKSKF

>member
-22 MLLASGVKLGES
+22 MLLASGVKLGEN
-34 IDIVIPVIIDPDR
+34 IDTVIPVIIDQDR
-47 SNGDLTRTITL
+47 SNGDLTRTIAL
-58 LKTYKSLHDQLQ
+58 LKTYKSLHDQLK
-70 FGKNSKS
+70 FGRNSKS

-99 DKDFQSYIKYFNLDT
+99 DKDFQSYIKYLNLDT

-123 FSKKNLEAHMDVG
+123 FSKKNLEARMDVG

-166 QTGDKIFI
+166 QSGDKIFI

-197 QSSQLPSAARVA
+197 QSSQLPSAALVA

-257 YYISDKLSRNYE
+257 YYISDKLSKNYD

-294 FCKNNVQHN
+294 FCKNNVQHD

-317 PVVSIK
+317 PVVSIR

-331 LIEKPL
+331 LVGKPL

-349 HLKKTWDNAWAKDY
+349 HLKNTWENAWAKDF
-363 SYTDADNEEYS
+363 SYADDDNEGKMDS
-374 GLKNSVMSKDFFIKL
+374 TVMSHDFFVRL

-394 YFDNP
+394 DFDN
-399 EDYDKENGEPG
+399 EWLREMAN
-410 WIKELAD
+410 
-417 NSRSF
+417 NSRAF
-422 KPFNLYTSGEN
+422 KPFNLETSGEN
-433 IFSAIDGFEP
+433 IFNSIDGYEP
-443 RKTSFWSI
+443 KKTGFWGK
-451 LTSKNLDGYDAID
+451 LTSKNLDGYEAID
-464 SAVADISNDLHKQL
+464 NAIADISNDLHKKL

-493 KVLKTKF
+493 KVLKSKF

>member
-22 MLLASGVKLGES
+22 MLLASGVKLGEN
-34 IDIVIPVIIDPDR
+34 IDTVIPVIIDQDR
-47 SNGDLTRTITL
+47 SNGDLTRTIAL
-58 LKTYKSLHDQLQ
+58 LKTYKSLHDQLK
-70 FGKNSKS
+70 FGRNSKS

-99 DKDFQSYIKYFNLDT
+99 DKDFQSYIKYLNLDT

-123 FSKKNLEAHMDVG
+123 FSKKNLEARMDVG

-166 QTGDKIFI
+166 QSGDKIFI

-197 QSSQLPSAARVA
+197 QSSQLPSAALVA

-257 YYISDKLSRNYE
+257 YYISDKLSKNYD

-289 LSIVD
+289 LSIID
-294 FCKNNVQHN
+294 FCKNNVQHD

-317 PVVSIK
+317 PVVSIR

-331 LIEKPL
+331 LVGKPL

-349 HLKKTWDNAWAKDY
+349 HLKNTWENAWAKDF
-363 SYTDADNEEYS
+363 SYADDDNEGKMDS
-374 GLKNSVMSKDFFIKL
+374 TVMSHDFFVKL

-394 YFDNP
+394 DFDN
-399 EDYDKENGEPG
+399 EWLREMAN
-410 WIKELAD
+410 
-417 NSRSF
+417 NSRAF
-422 KPFNLYTSGEN
+422 KPFNLETSGEN
-433 IFSAIDGFEP
+433 IFNSIDGYEP
-443 RKTSFWSI
+443 KKTGFWGK
-451 LTSKNLDGYDAID
+451 LTSKNLEGYEAID
-464 SAVADISNDLHKQL
+464 NAIADISNDLHKKL

-493 KVLKTKF
+493 KVLKSKF

>member
-22 MLLASGVKLGES
+22 MLLASGVKLGEN
-34 IDIVIPVIIDPDR
+34 IDTVIPVIIDQDR
-47 SNGDLTRTITL
+47 SNGDLTRTIAL
-58 LKTYKSLHDQLQ
+58 LKTYKSLHDQLK
-70 FGKNSKS
+70 FGRNSKS

-99 DKDFQSYIKYFNLDT
+99 DKDFQSYIKYLNLDT

-166 QTGDKIFI
+166 QSGDKIFI

-197 QSSQLPSAARVA
+197 QSSQLPSAALVA

-257 YYISDKLSRNYE
+257 YYISDKLSKNYD

-294 FCKNNVQHN
+294 FCKNNVQHD

-317 PVVSIK
+317 PVVSIR

-331 LIEKPL
+331 LVGKPL

-349 HLKKTWDNAWAKDY
+349 HLKNTWENAWAKDF
-363 SYTDADNEEYS
+363 SYTDDDNKGKMDS
-374 GLKNSVMSKDFFIKL
+374 TVMSHDFFVKL

-394 YFDNP
+394 DFDN
-399 EDYDKENGEPG
+399 EWLREMAN
-410 WIKELAD
+410 
-417 NSRSF
+417 NSRAF
-422 KPFNLYTSGEN
+422 KPFNLETGGEN
-433 IFSAIDGFEP
+433 IFNSIDGYEP
-443 RKTSFWSI
+443 KKTGFWGK
-451 LTSKNLDGYDAID
+451 LTSKNLEGYEAID
-464 SAVADISNDLHKQL
+464 NAIADISNDLHKKL

-493 KVLKTKF
+493 KVLKSKF

>member
-22 MLLASGVKLGES
+22 MLLASGVKLGEN
-34 IDIVIPVIIDPDR
+34 IDTVIPVIIDQDR
-47 SNGDLTRTITL
+47 SNGDLTRTIAL
-58 LKTYKSLHDQLQ
+58 LKTYKSLHDQLK
-70 FGKNSKS
+70 FGRNSKS

-99 DKDFQSYIKYFNLDT
+99 DKDFQSYIKYLNLDT

-123 FSKKNLEAHMDVG
+123 FSKKNLEARMDVG

-166 QTGDKIFI
+166 QSGDKIFI

-197 QSSQLPSAARVA
+197 QSSQFPSAALVA

-257 YYISDKLSRNYE
+257 YYISDKLSKNYD

-289 LSIVD
+289 LSIID
-294 FCKNNVQHN
+294 FCKNNVQHD

-317 PVVSIK
+317 PVVSIR

-331 LIEKPL
+331 LVGKPL

-349 HLKKTWDNAWAKDY
+349 HLKNTWENAWAKDF
-363 SYTDADNEEYS
+363 SYADDDNEGKMDS
-374 GLKNSVMSKDFFIKL
+374 TVMSHDFFVKL

-394 YFDNP
+394 DFDN
-399 EDYDKENGEPG
+399 EWLREMAN
-410 WIKELAD
+410 
-417 NSRSF
+417 NSRAF
-422 KPFNLYTSGEN
+422 KPFNLETSGEN
-433 IFSAIDGFEP
+433 IFNSIDGYEP
-443 RKTSFWSI
+443 KKTGFWGK
-451 LTSKNLDGYDAID
+451 LTSKNLDGYEAID
-464 SAVADISNDLHKQL
+464 NAIADISNDLHKKL

-493 KVLKTKF
+493 KVLKSKF

>member
-22 MLLASGVKLGES
+22 MLLASGVKLGEN
-34 IDIVIPVIIDPDR
+34 IDTIIPVIIDQDR
-47 SNGDLTRTITL
+47 SNGDLTRTIAL
-58 LKTYKSLHDQLQ
+58 LKTYKSLHDQLK
-70 FGKNSKS
+70 FGRNSKS

-99 DKDFQSYIKYFNLDT
+99 DKDFQSYIKYLNLDT

-123 FSKKNLEAHMDVG
+123 FSKKNLEARMDVG

-166 QTGDKIFI
+166 QSGDKIFI

-197 QSSQLPSAARVA
+197 QSSQLPSAALVA

-257 YYISDKLSRNYE
+257 YYISDKLSKNYD

-289 LSIVD
+289 LSIID
-294 FCKNNVQHN
+294 FCKNNVQHD

-317 PVVSIK
+317 PVVSIR

-331 LIEKPL
+331 LVGKPL

-349 HLKKTWDNAWAKDY
+349 HLKNTWENAWAKDF
-363 SYTDADNEEYS
+363 SYADDDNEGKMDS
-374 GLKNSVMSKDFFIKL
+374 TVMSHDFFVKL

-394 YFDNP
+394 DFDN
-399 EDYDKENGEPG
+399 EWLREMAN
-410 WIKELAD
+410 
-417 NSRSF
+417 NSRAF
-422 KPFNLYTSGEN
+422 KPFNLETSGEN
-433 IFSAIDGFEP
+433 IFNSIDGYEP
-443 RKTSFWSI
+443 KKTGFWGK
-451 LTSKNLDGYDAID
+451 LTSKNLDGYEAID
-464 SAVADISNDLHKQL
+464 NAIADISNDLHKKL

-493 KVLKTKF
+493 KVLKSKF

>member
-34 IDIVIPVIIDPDR
+34 IDTVIPVIIDPDR

-58 LKTYKSLHDQLQ
+58 LKTYKLLHDQLQ

-99 DKDFQSYIKYFNLDT
+99 DKDFQSYIKYLNLDT

-197 QSSQLPSAARVA
+197 QSSQLPSAALVA

-226 DEDSEIN
+226 DVDSEIN

-257 YYISDKLSRNYE
+257 YYISDKLSRNYD

-289 LSIVD
+289 LSIAD
-294 FCKNNVQHN
+294 FCKNNVQHD

-349 HLKKTWDNAWAKDY
+349 HLKKTWDYAWAKDF
-363 SYTDADNEEYS
+363 SYADDDNEGKMDS
-374 GLKNSVMSKDFFIKL
+374 TVMSHDFFVNL

-394 YFDNP
+394 YFDN
-399 EDYDKENGEPG
+399 EWLREMAN
-410 WIKELAD
+410 
-417 NSRSF
+417 NSRAF
-422 KPFNLYTSGEN
+422 KPFNLETSGEN
-433 IFSAIDGFEP
+433 IFNSIDGYEP
-443 RKTSFWSI
+443 KKTGFWGK
-451 LTSKNLDGYDAID
+451 LTSKNLEGYEAID
-464 SAVADISNDLHKQL
+464 NAIADISNDLHKKL
-478 PMYDYFMDVHWQAIN
+478 PMYDYFMDVHWHALN
-493 KVLKTKF
+493 KVLKSKF

>member
-22 MLLASGVKLGES
+22 MLLASGVKLGEN
-34 IDIVIPVIIDPDR
+34 IDTVIPVIIDQDR
-47 SNGDLTRTITL
+47 SNGDLTRTIAL
-58 LKTYKSLHDQLQ
+58 LKTYKSLHDQLK
-70 FGKNSKS
+70 FGRNSKS

-99 DKDFQSYIKYFNLDT
+99 DKDFQSYIKYLNLDT

-123 FSKKNLEAHMDVG
+123 FSKKNLEARMDVG

-166 QTGDKIFI
+166 QSGDKIFI

-197 QSSQLPSAARVA
+197 QSSQLPSAALVA

-257 YYISDKLSRNYE
+257 YYISDKLSKNYD

-289 LSIVD
+289 LSIID
-294 FCKNNVQHN
+294 FCKNNVQHD

-317 PVVSIK
+317 PVVSIR

-331 LIEKPL
+331 LVGKPL

-349 HLKKTWDNAWAKDY
+349 HLKNTWENAWAKDF
-363 SYTDADNEEYS
+363 SYADDDNEGKMDS
-374 GLKNSVMSKDFFIKL
+374 TVMSHDFFVEL

-394 YFDNP
+394 DFDN
-399 EDYDKENGEPG
+399 EWLREMAN
-410 WIKELAD
+410 
-417 NSRSF
+417 NSRAF
-422 KPFNLYTSGEN
+422 KPFNLETSGEN
-433 IFSAIDGFEP
+433 IFNSIDGYEP
-443 RKTSFWSI
+443 KKTGFWGK
-451 LTSKNLDGYDAID
+451 LTSKNLDGYEAID
-464 SAVADISNDLHKQL
+464 NAIADISNDLHKKL

-493 KVLKTKF
+493 KVLKSKF

>member
-22 MLLASGVKLGES
+22 MLLASGVKLGEN
-34 IDIVIPVIIDPDR
+34 IDTVIPVIIDQDR
-47 SNGDLTRTITL
+47 SNGDLTRTIAL
-58 LKTYKSLHDQLQ
+58 LKTYKSLHDQLK
-70 FGKNSKS
+70 FGRNSKS

-99 DKDFQSYIKYFNLDT
+99 DKDFQSYIKYLNLDT

-123 FSKKNLEAHMDVG
+123 FSKKNLEARMDVG

-166 QTGDKIFI
+166 QSGDKIFI

-197 QSSQLPSAARVA
+197 QSSQLPSAALVA

-257 YYISDKLSRNYE
+257 YYISDKLSQNYD

-289 LSIVD
+289 LSIID
-294 FCKNNVQHN
+294 FCKNNVQHD

-317 PVVSIK
+317 PVVSIR

-331 LIEKPL
+331 LVGKPL

-349 HLKKTWDNAWAKDY
+349 HLKNTWENAWAKDF
-363 SYTDADNEEYS
+363 SYADDDNEGKMDS
-374 GLKNSVMSKDFFIKL
+374 TVMSHDFFVKL

-394 YFDNP
+394 DFDN
-399 EDYDKENGEPG
+399 EWLREMAN
-410 WIKELAD
+410 
-417 NSRSF
+417 NSRAF
-422 KPFNLYTSGEN
+422 KPFNLETSGEN
-433 IFSAIDGFEP
+433 IFNSIDGYEP
-443 RKTSFWSI
+443 KKTGFWGK
-451 LTSKNLDGYDAID
+451 LTSKNLDGYEAID
-464 SAVADISNDLHKQL
+464 NAIADISNDLHKKL

-493 KVLKTKF
+493 KVLKSKF